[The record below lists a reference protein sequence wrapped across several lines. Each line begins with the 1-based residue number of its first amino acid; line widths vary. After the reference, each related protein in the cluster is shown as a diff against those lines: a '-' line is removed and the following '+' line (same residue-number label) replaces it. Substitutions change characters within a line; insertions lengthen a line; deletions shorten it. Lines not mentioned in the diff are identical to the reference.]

1 VDPHDPFSTKESRLA
16 KTPQAIYTTEWGCP
30 RSRRDAH
37 GRGLGAFDSN
47 TTSDS
52 SPRSSR
58 SHQGDLQVS
67 LCKSDALLLC
77 VIEVY
82 LLGLKLETARGTG
95 YVAGRSRNDTLLPSE
110 LFEKKSFEVLR
121 CPSSP
126 GRFAAP
132 WPPISFGV
140 VALLHNIL
148 RCDDDHW
155 DVWPRAIQK

>member
-1 VDPHDPFSTKESRLA
+1 MSCL
-16 KTPQAIYTTEWGCP
+16 
-30 RSRRDAH
+30 
-37 GRGLGAFDSN
+37 
-47 TTSDS
+47 TTS
-52 SPRSSR
+52 RV
-58 SHQGDLQVS
+58 LQYCS
-67 LCKSDALLLC
+67 TNT
-77 VIEVY
+77 II
-82 LLGLKLETARGTG
+82 
-95 YVAGRSRNDTLLPSE
+95 VAGRSRNDTFLPSE
-110 LFEKKSFEVLR
+110 LFEIKSFEVLR